1 MVPRTKLNFLK
12 ISLVSLANRKEGR
25 PQPSPRLK
33 AMEKNKGIVPYHR
46 RTGAGNLLLDIARP
60 FHDCWDVPRSRQGR
74 KKKGRPPDE
83 RPARKAGK

>member
-46 RTGAGNLLLDIARP
+46 HTGAGNLLLDIARP
-60 FHDCWDVPRSRQGR
+60 FHDCWDLPPSRQGR
-74 KKKGRPPDE
+74 KKKGRPPNE